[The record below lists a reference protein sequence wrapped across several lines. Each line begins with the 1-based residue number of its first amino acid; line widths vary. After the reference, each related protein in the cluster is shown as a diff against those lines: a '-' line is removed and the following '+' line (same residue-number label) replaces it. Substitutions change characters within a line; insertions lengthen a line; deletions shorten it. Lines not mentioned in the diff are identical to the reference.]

1 MSECRRGCALPWP
14 QGGEQSEQS
23 EQRGALEAVNHSGSE
38 SVSESLFINNIS
50 FTAQA
55 EVELEHGL
63 ALPVASLPL
72 QITN

>member
-14 QGGEQSEQS
+14 QGGEQS

>member
-1 MSECRRGCALPWP
+1 MSGCGPGCARRWLR
-14 QGGEQSEQS
+14 GDEQS